1 MQNNHNIFGLLI
13 LRYFLRAYLQAN
25 SGEVDDYIASLS
37 LSLYKCYFW
46 LLIVKKTFFWHKHV
60 YRNVRVALRH
70 LAHLMLTLARSV
82 DQLRSRDHVR
92 FGRPI
97 SEGNLEK

>member
-37 LSLYKCYFW
+37 LSLY
-46 LLIVKKTFFWHKHV
+46 I
-60 YRNVRVALRH
+60 
-70 LAHLMLTLARSV
+70 SV
-82 DQLRSRDHVR
+82 I
-92 FGRPI
+92 FGY
-97 SEGNLEK
+97 